1 VGKRQLV
8 VALWTVGILNFA
20 TNLSPI
26 IKDQGYDTV
35 PIWRAVHA
43 LLTHG
48 EIYTQRGAGDFLYLP
63 SALLMLLPL
72 GALGLRT
79 AKAVLFFA
87 DIGAILLSAGLLLR
101 LFGFRIAGLAGAIT
115 LCGLSF
121 AWPVFFTIGA
131 GNVDALVLLG
141 FSAFLVAASRSSR
154 TWAGI
159 FIGLAIALKPVLVPV
174 LLVVALYRWW
184 RALAAA
190 VLVPFVLSGVVLL
203 AAPESRDYFSHTLPL
218 LWHGQSLR
226 IQHVSISLS
235 SVGDNLGLPRP
246 ATDLARLLVFFAAA
260 VLVWRRRTSSTAEPH
275 RLVELS
281 TIVLVAAF
289 LLSTFAFPFYG
300 VYLIPFAVAAV
311 TRSSDL
317 HNWVT
322 WAALFCVAVKEN
334 WHLDQLPQRLNQLL
348 AARLTFG
355 FLLVLVAIY
364 LGVRHAEARR
374 STERMALARASPGT
388 RAAVGA
394 AVER

>member
-1 VGKRQLV
+1 MGKRQLE
-8 VALWTVGILNFA
+8 VALLTAGVLNFA

-35 PIWRAVHA
+35 PVWRAVHA
-43 LLTHG
+43 LLTQG
-48 EIYTQRGAGDFLYLP
+48 DIYTQRGAGDFLYLP

-79 AKAVLFFA
+79 AKAALFFA

-101 LFGFRIAGLAGAIT
+101 LFGFRIAGLAGAVT

-121 AWPVFFTIGA
+121 AWPVFFTVGA
-131 GNVDALVLLG
+131 GNVDAFVLLG
-141 FSAFLVAASRSSR
+141 FSAFLVAATRNAW
-154 TWAGI
+154 TGAGI
-159 FIGLAIALKPVLVPV
+159 FLGLAIALKPVLVPV
-174 LLVVALYRWW
+174 LLIVALYRRW

-190 VLVPFVLSGVVLL
+190 VLVPCVLSGIVLL

-218 LWHGQSLR
+218 LWHGQNLV

-235 SVGDNLGLPRP
+235 SVGDKLGVPRL
-246 ATDLARLLVFFAAA
+246 ATDLVRLAVFFAAA
-260 VLVWRRRTSSTAEPH
+260 VLVSRRRTSSTTEPH

-300 VYLIPFAVAAV
+300 VYLLPFAVAAA

-334 WHLDQLPQRLNQLL
+334 WHLDQLPDRLNQLL

-355 FLLVLVAIY
+355 FLLVLVAVY
-364 LGVRHAEARR
+364 LGIRHAAARR
-374 STERMALARASPGT
+374 LSESLALERSSRTP
-388 RAAVGA
+388 AAVGA
-394 AVER
+394 VER